1 MSSVSKHDPYAITVR
16 SLKYS
21 HPEANQEYVAVISIR
36 DQRLYLY
43 RNGELYREYP
53 VSTSRFGVGNQ
64 DGSHQTPLGLHRI
77 VNKIGDGEPE
87 GAIFKARKPTGEIA
101 RIFKTN
107 VTMPYDQVT
116 SRILRL
122 EGLEPG
128 VNKGAGIDTFARYI
142 YIHGTHEEGLI
153 GQPASIGCVRMTNR
167 DIIELFGEIPEN
179 SLVLITEGARAQAVL
194 AGDHQDQ
201 STTY

>member
-1 MSSVSKHDPYAITVR
+1 MVR

-21 HPEANQEYVAVISIR
+21 HPEANKEYVSIVSIH

-43 RNGELYREYP
+43 KNGEPYREYP
-53 VSTSRFGVGNQ
+53 VSTSRFGIGNQ

-77 VNKIGDGEPE
+77 VGKIGEGEPL

-101 RIFKTN
+101 RIFKSKI
-107 VTMPYDQVT
+107 TMPYDQVT

-128 VNKGAGIDTFARYI
+128 INKGTGIDTFERYI
-142 YIHGTHEEGLI
+142 CIHGTHEEGLI

-167 DIIELFGEIPEN
+167 DVIELFGEIPEN
-179 SLVLITEGARAQAVL
+179 SLVLIIEGAKDQAVL
-194 AGDHQDQ
+194 AGDHRDQ
-201 STTY
+201 SATN